1 MQPKQIW
8 ANLGVKD
15 VELTRNFYT
24 ALGFKSNEEH
34 NNGKE
39 LASFKIGDSDFV
51 VHFFSNEVL
60 EQSMKAGLADLS
72 KGSEL
77 MFTLWADSKE
87 EADAWAEEVRRAGGS
102 IFSEPAAFGKNYYG
116 FGFADP
122 DGHKWN
128 VFHM

>member
-15 VELTRNFYT
+15 VEKTRAFYT
-24 ALGFKSNEEH
+24 ALGFTSNEGH
-34 NNGKE
+34 DKTKE
-39 LASFKIGDSDFV
+39 LASFKIGEVGFV
-51 VHFFSNEVL
+51 VHFFDKEKLKESIKAEPVNANEVI
-60 EQSMKAGLADLS
+60 
-72 KGSEL
+72 
-77 MFTLWADSKE
+77 FTLWADSVE
-87 EADAWAEEVRRAGGS
+87 ETDSWAEEVRRAGGT
-102 IFSEPAAFGKNYYG
+102 IFSEPEAFGYNYYG